1 MVNEE
6 IRDKEIRVID
16 VDGSMLGIMLSKDAQ
31 KLANSK
37 NLDLV
42 KIAPKAAPPV
52 CRIMD
57 YGKYMFELGKKEKE
71 AKKNQKVISIKEI
84 RVSPN
89 IEEND
94 FNFKVKNTIK
104 FLQNGDKVKVMVRFR
119 GREMNYTSVG
129 QVLLDKFSEAVAE
142 YGVPEKRPRLE
153 GRSMVIMLNPK

>member
-6 IRDKEIRVID
+6 IRDKEIRLID
-16 VDGSMLGIMLSKDAQ
+16 TDGNMLGIMSAREAQ

-42 KIAPKAAPPV
+42 KIAPKANPPV

-57 YGKYMFELGKKEKE
+57 YGKYIFELGKKEKE
-71 AKKNQKVISIKEI
+71 AKKNQKVINIKEI

-104 FLQNGDKVKVMVRFR
+104 FLKSGNKVKVIPVFFKPFI
-119 GREMNYTSVG
+119 N
-129 QVLLDKFSEAVAE
+129 LL
-142 YGVPEKRPRLE
+142 
-153 GRSMVIMLNPK
+153 